1 MKRRSVFALIV
12 APLGAATGAVSAWA
26 AAPAGKRAGAP
37 LPNAPLPQPRSLAV
51 DLSTALEMRKPLVV
65 MVSLEGCPY
74 CKQVRENYLVPM
86 RHDQALPVVQVDMR
100 STRPV
105 SDFAGA
111 PRTHDQM
118 VRAWGVKS
126 APTLLFFGLGGQ
138 EVAPRL
144 TGFSADFYSAYLE
157 QRLHQAEAAVKGR

>member
-1 MKRRSVFALIV
+1 MKRRALFAALF
-12 APLGAATGAVSAWA
+12 APLGAAMGGASARA
-26 AAPAGKRAGAP
+26 ATPPGKRGAEA

-51 DLSTALEMRKPLVV
+51 DLATALEMRRPLVV

-126 APTLLFFGLGGQ
+126 APTLLFFGPGGQ

-157 QRLHQAEAAVKGR
+157 QRLQQAEAAGKGR